1 MCGMSALLPAA
12 VLVVSLAHANLQQQE
27 RTVPA
32 FTKVSVG
39 GGFELKVHR
48 GGAQKVI
55 IRADKDI
62 IEEVETKVVDGQL
75 RIGLNGHWHMHT
87 GHMEVEVTAPDL
99 IGVEGSGGTKV
110 SGDGPKGKACTIEG
124 SGGTEIDLK
133 GVACEGLKLE
143 VSGGANVKLSG
154 AAKKLDM
161 DASGGVDLDT
171 GSLQVADAKLEA
183 SGGVSG
189 TMAVSETIDSDFSG
203 GVTLKIKGHPRV
215 KKMSASGGAST
226 EFED

>member
-1 MCGMSALLPAA
+1 M
-12 VLVVSLAHANLQQQE
+12 VLSLAHANQAQQE

-32 FTKVSVG
+32 FKAVSVS

-48 GGAQKVI
+48 GSPQKVVV
-55 IRADKDI
+55 RADKDI
-62 IEEVETKVVDGQL
+62 IEKVETRVVDGEL
-75 RIGLNGHWHMHT
+75 KIALNGWHMHT
-87 GHMEVEVTAPDL
+87 EHLEAEVTTPDL
-99 IGVEGSGGTKV
+99 IGVEASGGTKV
-110 SGDGPKGKACTIEG
+110 SGDGPKGKDCKVEG

-143 VSGGANVKLSG
+143 ASGGANVKLAG

-171 GSLQVADAKLEA
+171 ESLQVADAKLEA

-189 TMAVSETIDSDFSG
+189 TMAVTETIDSDFSG

-215 KKMSASGGAST
+215 KRMSASGGAST
-226 EFED
+226 EFEN